1 MDEIIDHNIAL
12 SAMVYV
18 LEAGLKEIAF
28 NARTIE
34 EAQAFADDAL
44 DLVKSMK
51 EKQYG

>member
-1 MDEIIDHNIAL
+1 MDEMVNHNIAL
-12 SAMVYV
+12 SAMLYV
-18 LEAGLKEIAF
+18 LEAGLKEISS

-44 DLVKSMK
+44 DLVKCMK